1 MIIQCHAAS
10 LEVYWRTPPDENW
23 EARGCHTYNT
33 AWSSYMHTYLH
44 TYTHMVLIGI
54 HSVVTTRVGAVAT
67 AATEQVPGFKLLTG

>member
-1 MIIQCHAAS
+1 MPHLQYI
-10 LEVYWRTPPDENW
+10 RT
-23 EARGCHTYNT
+23 YI
-33 AWSSYMHTYLH
+33 H